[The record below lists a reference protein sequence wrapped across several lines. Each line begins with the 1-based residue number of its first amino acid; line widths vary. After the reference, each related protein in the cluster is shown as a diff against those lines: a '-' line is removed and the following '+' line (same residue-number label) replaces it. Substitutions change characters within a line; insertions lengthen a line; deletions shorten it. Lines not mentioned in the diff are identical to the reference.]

1 MRPPGRVRVSFRAV
15 PHRDPDHWRKRAEE
29 MRTLADDMK
38 DETSKQAM
46 LRIADDY
53 VRLAERAEERAKRL
67 PH

>member
-1 MRPPGRVRVSFRAV
+1 V
-15 PHRDPDHWRKRAEE
+15 PSHIDDPDHWRKRAEE
-29 MRTLADDMK
+29 MRMLADDMK

-67 PH
+67 PQSN

>member
-1 MRPPGRVRVSFRAV
+1 MKDRHLREKFGKAG
-15 PHRDPDHWRKRAEE
+15 RKRAEE

-53 VRLAERAEERAKRL
+53 VAPERKTSRA
-67 PH
+67 